1 MADEFGEKTED
12 PTDKKLQDAREKG
25 NIPKSQE
32 MNTVAGLIAAF
43 LGLYLFGDDL
53 VFQAKEYFVFVIS
66 QIHEPI
72 PDMNRAVI
80 VSDMLKKYASVFV
93 AVSAPII
100 LPIVLVGLLINVAQ
114 VGINLL
120 MKPLEPNFSK
130 LNPISGIKNLLS
142 TKTLI
147 DILKNIAKLIAVS
160 VVVYLSLRNE
170 VYLLPK
176 LVDLSVWQIVVY
188 ISGLCMKV
196 VFYIVLLFFC
206 LAVFDMWF
214 QRYNHNK
221 QLKMTKQEVKEEA
234 RNQDGDPM
242 IKGKIKQIQYE
253 MAQRRMMEEV
263 PEATVVVTNPT
274 FLAIAIKYEE
284 GMGTPTVV
292 AKGMKA
298 VAEKIRDIATE
309 NSIPIVEN
317 KPLARSMYSVVE
329 PGDEIPVE
337 FYEAI
342 AEVIAYVYKLKKS

>member
-1 MADEFGEKTED
+1 MPDEFGEKTED
-12 PTDKKLQDAREKG
+12 PTSKKLQDAREKG

-43 LGLYLFGDDL
+43 FGLYLFGDDF
-53 VFQAKEYFVFVIS
+53 VFHVKEYFVTVLSQMHKPLPDLNKAVVIS
-66 QIHEPI
+66 
-72 PDMNRAVI
+72 DL
-80 VSDMLKKYASVFV
+80 LKQYASVFV
-93 AVSAPII
+93 SISAPII
-100 LPIVLVGLLINVAQ
+100 LPIVFVGLLINVSQ

-120 MKPLEPNFSK
+120 MKPLVPNFGK
-130 LNPISGIKNLLS
+130 LNPISGVQNLLS
-142 TKTLI
+142 TKTMI
-147 DILKNIAKLIAVS
+147 DALKNSAKLIAVA
-160 VVVYLSLRNE
+160 VVAYLSLKNE
-170 VYLLPK
+170 IYLLPK

-188 ISGLCMKV
+188 VSTLCMKV

-206 LAVFDMWF
+206 LAIFDMWF
-214 QRYNHNK
+214 QRYNHIK

-242 IKGKIKQIQYE
+242 IKGKIKQIQYQ

-263 PEATVVVTNPT
+263 PDATVVVTNPT
-274 FLAIAIKYEE
+274 FLAIAIKYEQ
-284 GMGTPTVV
+284 GMGTPIVV
-292 AKGMKA
+292 AKGMKT

-329 PGDEIPVE
+329 PGDQIPVE